1 MAEQAVDAEHPVEQF
16 ISRWSGVAGTE
27 QANSQLFL
35 TELCDVLELP
45 KPDPAGDRAEENEYV
60 FERRLHEHGPDGSV
74 HNRRADLYRR
84 GCFVLESKKIR
95 AGENTTG
102 WDKALKRAFEQAQGY
117 VRALP
122 AWEGRPP
129 FILVVDVGQVIECYS
144 EFSRSGGN
152 YVPYPSPAQHR
163 IRLEDLRDSEVR
175 ERLRLVWLEPDALD
189 LSKRAARVTRQISD
203 DLAKLARSLEQ
214 GGYEVERV
222 SRFLMRAMFTM
233 FAEDI
238 GLIPHGRYQEMLR
251 EVRQNPEVFPDA
263 MRSLWE
269 RMRDGGFESRW
280 LVRIPQFNGGLFDE
294 INPIPLNTDQ
304 LDLLINAAS
313 HDWTEV
319 EPAIFG
325 TLLERAL
332 DPKERHKLGA
342 HYTPRPYVERLVL
355 PTVVEPLR
363 EEWADAQAQAA
374 MLLAQGKE
382 KEAREAVERFFGR
395 LLETRVLD
403 PACGSGNFLYVA
415 MEHLKRLEGEVLEL
429 LSELRGGQTG
439 FDAEGMTVDPHQF
452 LGLEINPWAAHIAEM
467 VLWIGYV
474 QWHYRI
480 HGRVDN
486 LPEPILRRFHNIEH
500 RDALIEYDD
509 VEPQLDGDGQPIT
522 IWDGRSYKEHPATGE
537 LVPDE
542 AQRLQVYHYINPRRA
557 NWPEA
562 DFIVGNPP
570 FLGPSNMRRALG
582 DGYTDAVR
590 CVFRRLVPDSA
601 DFVLYWWHIAAEKA
615 RSGQVRR
622 FGFITT
628 NSLRQSFNRRVLE
641 AHLQD
646 NKKPLS
652 LVFAIPDHPWVDG
665 NDGAAVRIAMSVAQ
679 HGHHEG
685 VLATPTDEVRSADDG
700 VTVALRKKEGVIYPT
715 LSVGANVGAARSL
728 ASNTGLSA
736 MGVKLHG
743 SGFIVE
749 PDKASQ
755 LSKESLDPT
764 DRVIRDFRNGR
775 DVSQIPRGVKVIDLH
790 GLDLETVRKR
800 YPAIY
805 QHVFE
810 RVKPERDQNKR
821 SVYRNY
827 WWVFGEPRIDWR
839 RMVAGLPRYISKTRT
854 SKHHFFVFLEHSI
867 LPESKLVNIALD
879 APFYLGVLSSRIHFA
894 WALASGSWLGAGN
907 DPTYNHSSC
916 FNTFPFPEVG
926 DSLAERIADL
936 AEHLDAHRKERQR
949 HHSELTLTNMYNVLE
964 KIRAGET
971 LTKKER
977 TIHEQGLVSVLAE
990 LHDELDRA
998 VFEAY
1003 GWDDLANVLV
1013 GRPGGTTPLQDKP
1026 EDQEEAEQELLQR
1039 LVDLNAQRAAEE
1051 ARGHVRWLRP
1061 EFQAPD
1067 EAGEQ
1072 TSESSGHQAEQTELA
1087 TVSTA
1092 AEPAGKK
1099 PTFPKNTGERIRA
1112 VRQALSEGPQ
1122 TTDSI
1127 AARYTHRPR
1136 KAVQAALEAL
1146 EAIGMASHEGEL
1158 WWHT

>member
-1 MAEQAVDAEHPVEQF
+1 MAEQAVDTEHPVEQF

-35 TELCDVLELP
+35 TELCDALELP
-45 KPDPAGDRAEENEYV
+45 KPDPAGDQAEENEYV

-175 ERLRLVWLEPDALD
+175 ERLRLVWLDPDALD

-251 EVRQNPEVFPDA
+251 EVRQDPEVFPDA
-263 MRSLWE
+263 MRALWE

-294 INPIPLNTDQ
+294 INPIPLNTEQ

-509 VEPQLDGDGQPIT
+509 VEPLLNEHGEPVT
-522 IWDGRSYKEHPATGE
+522 IWDGTTKPSPVTGE
-537 LVPDE
+537 PIPDE
-542 AQRLQVYHYINPRRA
+542 AYRAQVYHYINPRRA
-557 NWPEA
+557 EWPQA
-562 DFIVGNPP
+562 DFVVGNPP
-570 FLGPSNMRRALG
+570 FIGSKRMRAALG
-582 DGYTDAVR
+582 DGYVDAIR
-590 CVFRRLVPDSA
+590 SAWGGEVPDSA
-601 DFVLYWWHIAAEKA
+601 DLVMYWWHIAAKYVK
-615 RSGQVRR
+615 SGQVFR
-622 FGFITT
+622 FGFVAT
-628 NSLRQSFNRRVLE
+628 NSLRQTFNRHVI
-641 AHLQD
+641 ANHVSSD
-646 NKKPLS
+646 PPLS
-652 LVFAIPDHPWVDG
+652 LVFAIPDHPWVDSA
-665 NDGAAVRIAMSVAQ
+665 DGAAVRISLTVAQ
-679 HGHHEG
+679 SGKSQGALQMVTKESHPDGG
-685 VLATPTDEVRSADDG
+685 IPRVEVSSSQG
-700 VTVALRKKEGVIYPT
+700 LLNSNLT
-715 LSVGANVGAARSL
+715 VGADVGSAFPL
-728 ASNTGLSA
+728 ASNRRVTSNGFA
-736 MGVKLHG
+736 LHG
-743 SGFIVE
+743 AGFIVT
-749 PDKASQ
+749 PDQAEE
-755 LSKESLDPT
+755 LGLGCDPEIAK
-764 DRVIRDFRNGR
+764 RIHPYRNGR
-775 DVSQIPRGVKVIDLH
+775 DIMQTPRGVMVIDLF
-790 GLDLETVRKR
+790 GLSQEDARYRVPALYQWVRD
-800 YPAIY
+800 
-805 QHVFE
+805 
-810 RVKPERDQNKR
+810 RVKPERDQNRRKSIR
-821 SVYRNY
+821 EN
-827 WWVFGEPRIDWR
+827 WWVFGWPRPEWR
-839 RMVAGLPRYISKTRT
+839 KISSGVERYIATVET
-854 SKHHFFVFLEHSI
+854 VKHRIFTFLDQSI
-867 LPESKLVNIALD
+867 VPDHMLVNIGVED
-879 APFYLGVLSSRIHFA
+879 AFYLGVLSSRVHAA
-894 WALASGSWLGAGN
+894 WALAAGGTLE
-907 DPTYNHSSC
+907 DRPRYNKTRC
-916 FNTFPFPEVG
+916 FETFPFPAPDHTLEHRIAVLG
-926 DSLAERIADL
+926 ERLDAQRAERQARDPG
-936 AEHLDAHRKERQR
+936 
-949 HHSELTLTNMYNVLE
+949 LTLTGMYNVLE
-964 KIRAGET
+964 KIRAGEK

-977 TIHEQGLVSVLAE
+977 TVHEQGLISVLAE

-1003 GWDDLANVLV
+1003 GWEDLADVLV
-1013 GRPGGTTPLQDKP
+1013 GRPGATTPLQNKP
-1026 EDQEEAEQELLQR
+1026 EDQEQAEQDLLQR
-1039 LVDLNAQRAAEE
+1039 LIDLNAERAAEE

-1067 EAGEQ
+1067 EAGDQ
-1072 TSESSGHQAEQTELA
+1072 TSESSEHEAEQTELA
-1087 TVSTA
+1087 AVSTT
-1092 AEPAGKK
+1092 AETAGKK
-1099 PTFPKNTGERIRA
+1099 PTFPKNTGDRIRA

-1122 TTDSI
+1122 TTASI
-1127 AARYTHRPR
+1127 AARYTHRPS

-1158 WWHT
+1158 WWET